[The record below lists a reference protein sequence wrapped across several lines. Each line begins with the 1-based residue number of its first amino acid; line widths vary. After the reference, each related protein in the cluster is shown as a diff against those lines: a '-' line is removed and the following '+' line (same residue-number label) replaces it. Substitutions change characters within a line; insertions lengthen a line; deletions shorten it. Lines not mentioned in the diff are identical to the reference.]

1 MCTLWD
7 DGHVAEGDGG
17 HLQPRPTG
25 HQLAFSVQGNVQKLR
40 WTALS
45 RLGVDGRLLDWG
57 RGRGTQWMG
66 MVDSPLSAALPPP
79 PQLSLQPM
87 GRVQPVTFVLF
98 VLQNKLQKAER
109 EEPAGISWADIY
121 FDSGFSLP
129 ASFLGT

>member
-1 MCTLWD
+1 MDRPVKARGRWQASGLGEGA
-7 DGHVAEGDGG
+7 GH
-17 HLQPRPTG
+17 P
-25 HQLAFSVQGNVQKLR
+25 
-40 WTALS
+40 
-45 RLGVDGRLLDWG
+45 VDGNG
-57 RGRGTQWMG
+57 RFSSVCCPT
-66 MVDSPLSAALPPP
+66 PP